1 MSELTKNF
9 DASLLDKLEN
19 VVVYGYIAEEHFKS
33 LLTSVVGE
41 KITDKINNGSLKV
54 NFIGEQFE
62 KKKPDSTTLVVE
74 VSSTVIGF
82 SIGTHEVTINPIDN
96 NLENKLKGI
105 NSLDTSYEE
114 LFELGY
120 SAALQCINVEDYKRG
135 DSPNY
140 IVVHAGYR
148 KGLGEL

>member
-1 MSELTKNF
+1 M
-9 DASLLDKLEN
+9 
-19 VVVYGYIAEEHFKS
+19 
-33 LLTSVVGE
+33 VGE
-41 KITDKINNGSLKV
+41 KITEKMNNGSIKFK
-54 NFIGEQFE
+54 FIGEQFE
-62 KKKPDSTTLVVE
+62 KKKSDSTTLVVE
-74 VSSTVIGF
+74 VSSTVIAF
-82 SIGTHEVTINPIDN
+82 SIGIHEITINPIDT
-96 NLENKLKGI
+96 NLENKLKVI

-120 SAALQCINVEDYKRG
+120 SSALQCINVEDFKRG

>member
-1 MSELTKNF
+1 VSELTKNF

-33 LLTSVVGE
+33 LLSSVVGE
-41 KITDKINNGSLKV
+41 KITEKMNNGSIKFKL
-54 NFIGEQFE
+54 IGEQFE
-62 KKKPDSTTLVVE
+62 KKKSDSTTLVVE
-74 VSSTVIGF
+74 VSSTVIAF
-82 SIGTHEVTINPIDN
+82 SIGIHEITINPIDT
-96 NLENKLKGI
+96 NLENKLKVI

-120 SAALQCINVEDYKRG
+120 SAALQCINVEDFKRG

>member
-19 VVVYGYIAEEHFKS
+19 VVGYGYIAEEHFKS
-33 LLTSVVGE
+33 LLSSVVGE
-41 KITDKINNGSLKV
+41 KITEKMNNGSIKFK
-54 NFIGEQFE
+54 FIGEQFE
-62 KKKPDSTTLVVE
+62 KKKSDSTTLVVE
-74 VSSTVIGF
+74 VSSTVIAF
-82 SIGTHEVTINPIDN
+82 SIGIHEITINPIDT
-96 NLENKLKGI
+96 NLENKLKVI

-114 LFELGY
+114 LFELNY
-120 SAALQCINVEDYKRG
+120 SAALQCINVEDFKRG

>member
-19 VVVYGYIAEEHFKS
+19 V
-33 LLTSVVGE
+33 GE
-41 KITDKINNGSLKV
+41 KITEKMNNGSIKFK
-54 NFIGEQFE
+54 FIGEQFE
-62 KKKPDSTTLVVE
+62 KKKSDSTTLVVE
-74 VSSTVIGF
+74 VSSTVIAF
-82 SIGTHEVTINPIDN
+82 SIGIHEITINPIDT
-96 NLENKLKGI
+96 NLENKLKVI

-120 SAALQCINVEDYKRG
+120 SSALQCINVEDFKRG

>member
-19 VVVYGYIAEEHFKS
+19 VVVYGYIAEEHFKC
-33 LLTSVVGE
+33 LLSSVVGE
-41 KITDKINNGSLKV
+41 KITEKMNNGSIKFK
-54 NFIGEQFE
+54 FIGEQFE
-62 KKKPDSTTLVVE
+62 KKKSDSTTLVVE
-74 VSSTVIGF
+74 VSSTVIAF
-82 SIGTHEVTINPIDN
+82 SIGIHEITINPIDT
-96 NLENKLKGI
+96 NLENKLKVI

-120 SAALQCINVEDYKRG
+120 SSALQCINVEDFKRG

>member
-33 LLTSVVGE
+33 LLSSVVGE
-41 KITDKINNGSLKV
+41 KITEKMNNGSIKFK
-54 NFIGEQFE
+54 FIGEQFE
-62 KKKPDSTTLVVE
+62 KKKSDSTTLVVE
-74 VSSTVIGF
+74 VSSTVIAF
-82 SIGTHEVTINPIDN
+82 SIGIHEITINPIDT
-96 NLENKLKGI
+96 NLENKLKVI

-120 SAALQCINVEDYKRG
+120 SLRWFN
-135 DSPNY
+135 
-140 IVVHAGYR
+140 
-148 KGLGEL
+148 

>member
-19 VVVYGYIAEEHFKS
+19 VVVYGYITEEHFKS
-33 LLTSVVGE
+33 LLSSVVGE
-41 KITDKINNGSLKV
+41 KITEKMNNGSIKFK
-54 NFIGEQFE
+54 FIGEQFE
-62 KKKPDSTTLVVE
+62 KKKSDSTTLVVE
-74 VSSTVIGF
+74 VSSTVIAF
-82 SIGTHEVTINPIDN
+82 SIGIHEITINPIDT
-96 NLENKLKGI
+96 NLENKLKVI

-120 SAALQCINVEDYKRG
+120 SSALQCINVEDFKRG

>member
-1 MSELTKNF
+1 VSELTKNF

-33 LLTSVVGE
+33 LLSSVVGE
-41 KITDKINNGSLKV
+41 KITEKMNNGSIKFK
-54 NFIGEQFE
+54 FIGEQFE
-62 KKKPDSTTLVVE
+62 KKKSDSTTLVVE
-74 VSSTVIGF
+74 VSSTVIAF
-82 SIGTHEVTINPIDN
+82 SIGIHEITINPIDT
-96 NLENKLKGI
+96 NLENKLKVI

-120 SAALQCINVEDYKRG
+120 SSALQCINVEDFKRG

>member
-1 MSELTKNF
+1 
-9 DASLLDKLEN
+9 
-19 VVVYGYIAEEHFKS
+19 VVYGYIAEEHFKS
-33 LLTSVVGE
+33 LLSSVVGE
-41 KITDKINNGSLKV
+41 KITEKMNNGSIKFK
-54 NFIGEQFE
+54 FIGEQFE
-62 KKKPDSTTLVVE
+62 KKKSDSTTLVVE
-74 VSSTVIGF
+74 VSSTVIAF
-82 SIGTHEVTINPIDN
+82 SIGIHEITINPIDT
-96 NLENKLKGI
+96 NLENKLKVI

-120 SAALQCINVEDYKRG
+120 SSALQCINVEDFKRG

>member
-1 MSELTKNF
+1 M
-9 DASLLDKLEN
+9 
-19 VVVYGYIAEEHFKS
+19 VYGYIAEEHFKS
-33 LLTSVVGE
+33 LLSSVVGE
-41 KITDKINNGSLKV
+41 KITEKMNNGSIKFK
-54 NFIGEQFE
+54 FIGEQFE
-62 KKKPDSTTLVVE
+62 KKKSDSTTLVVE
-74 VSSTVIGF
+74 VSSTVIAF
-82 SIGTHEVTINPIDN
+82 SIGIHEITINPIDT
-96 NLENKLKGI
+96 NLENKLKVI

-120 SAALQCINVEDYKRG
+120 SAALQCINVEDFKRG